1 MIAWADVSCLLW
13 IFVAIGSGAIV
24 LLVAAIAIRLH
35 AGDKWQSWGQ
45 LWQNIKRKTSKI
57 SPLFRVALS
66 IWSLIQLV
74 EAGGSTF
81 FFVPSVTVW
90 SESPPSLPVKCLPLF
105 SKTRSFVEETG
116 SSKALYSFSSSLQHG
131 SFFMVRLCT
140 DSPPA
145 LVDAHFAK
153 TITTDKFSVGDR
165 SLCGAND
172 RKKFCSSF
180 FCDWKDCLPLNRCT
194 IQQIADECK
203 LSPASN
209 HSMNCQHLLKNTPP
223 LPNGFLWKSFVS
235 CVPDSGCDLVFD
247 VNNDLPNCPY
257 NYVYTLTAH
266 FSPMPLMAAAILFIF
281 IALQSIVAI
290 CCMGSSAESI
300 KAWVM
305 ETRLVGDAFTLFTI
319 MRGAIKG
326 EAVPDTMHPLGQ
338 FSVLLTD
345 LLELIVIPM
354 FYIAGCPFCSFPRE
368 AYFVFLKSIKLIV
381 DTGSMFVSL
390 SALKASNSNVRTG
403 RVCCCIIFTLASV
416 VLALFGEQLGLLA
429 NPEESPSTNTTNGG
443 TSNKSTC

>member
-13 IFVAIGSGAIV
+13 IFIAIGSGAIV
-24 LLVAAIAIRLH
+24 LLVAAMAIRLR
-35 AGDKWQSWGQ
+35 AGDKFQSWGQ
-45 LWQNIKRKTSKI
+45 LWQNGRRKISKI

-66 IWSLIQLV
+66 IWSLIQLLK
-74 EAGGSTF
+74 AGGSTF
-81 FFVPSVTVW
+81 FFVPSATVW
-90 SESPPSLPVKCLPLF
+90 SESPPSLSVQCLPLF
-105 SKTRSFVEETG
+105 SKTQAYVEGTG

-145 LVDAHFAK
+145 VVDAYFAK
-153 TITTDKFSVGDR
+153 TVTTDKFSVGDR
-165 SLCGAND
+165 SLCGAHG
-172 RKKFCSSF
+172 KQKFCDVF

-203 LSPASN
+203 ISPASN

-235 CVPDSGCDLVFD
+235 CVPDSGCGLVFD

-257 NYVYTLTAH
+257 NYVYTLTSH
-266 FSPMPLMAAAILFIF
+266 SSPVPLMAAAILFLF

-290 CCMGSSAESI
+290 CCMGSSEETI

-305 ETRLVGDAFTLFTI
+305 ETRGVGDAFTLFTI
-319 MRGAIKG
+319 MRCAIKG
-326 EAVPDTMHPLGQ
+326 EAVPDTLHPLGQ

-345 LLELIVIPM
+345 LLEVIVIPW
-354 FYIAGCPFCSFPRE
+354 FYTSGCPLCSFPQE
-368 AYFVFLKSIKLIV
+368 AYFVFFKSIKVIL
-381 DTGSMFVSL
+381 DTGSMLGSL
-390 SALKASNSNVRTG
+390 SAASNSNVRTG

-416 VLALFGEQLGLLA
+416 ALALFGEQLGLLA
-429 NPEESPSTNTTNGG
+429 NIEGSPSTNTTTGG
-443 TSNKSTC
+443 TSNRSTC